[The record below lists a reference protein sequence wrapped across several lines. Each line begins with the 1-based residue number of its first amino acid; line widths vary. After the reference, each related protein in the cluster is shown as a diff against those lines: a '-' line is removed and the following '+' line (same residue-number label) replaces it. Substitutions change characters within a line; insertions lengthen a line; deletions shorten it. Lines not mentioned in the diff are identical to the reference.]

1 VSAWKTKASAPLA
14 VRSVTAAGSLLSP
27 SSVIDAALR
36 THHKR
41 KLLGNP
47 YVAGQC
53 YFEAQSVSNKLT
65 HGTGEKKGSKL
76 LRSLYADLY
85 GGSMPQL

>member
-1 VSAWKTKASAPLA
+1 
-14 VRSVTAAGSLLSP
+14 VTAAGSLLSP
-27 SSVIDAALR
+27 SSVIDAALSAR
-36 THHKR
+36 HKR

-47 YVAGQC
+47 YVSGQC

-76 LRSLYADLY
+76 LRSLYADFY
-85 GGSMPQL
+85 GGSMAQL